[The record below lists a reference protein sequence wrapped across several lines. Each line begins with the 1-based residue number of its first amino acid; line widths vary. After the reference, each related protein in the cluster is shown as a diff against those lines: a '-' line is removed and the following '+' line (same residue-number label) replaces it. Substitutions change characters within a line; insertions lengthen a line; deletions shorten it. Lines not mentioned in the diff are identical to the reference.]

1 MWSNWGTCSTSCGPG
16 VKKRTRTCTN
26 PEPEYGGLTCRE
38 RDLGPNME
46 PANCNLGTCPGECLL
61 RLRFCYNKMVIN
73 LLKKTLLNIPC
84 KQSFV
89 KSLFDR
95 NVSNRRMAF
104 IGSES
109 NDIRKSLSNT

>member
-61 RLRFCYNKMVIN
+61 RFWF
-73 LLKKTLLNIPC
+73 LLQSTDQKFIKENSSKHTLQT
-84 KQSFV
+84 KFV
-89 KSLFDR
+89 KSL
-95 NVSNRRMAF
+95 
-104 IGSES
+104 
-109 NDIRKSLSNT
+109 